1 MTAIGMS
8 FLLTRIWYVV
18 KGYRI
23 LEPLLTCCGYQKSNS
38 HLECVHQL
46 SKANILAA
54 QQCHHCSIEWLI
66 RFHVASV
73 RPLVTYGLIY
83 IQMNCGK
90 RATNRRTAVH
100 HSFFSLK
107 FSIHFAGMLPY
118 HVSYMGIYKIMYSV
132 LLAKVFNLSFSF
144 LFCLVSNVQIF
155 NVIITS
161 GLKCL

>member
-46 SKANILAA
+46 SKANTLAA
-54 QQCHHCSIEWLI
+54 QQYHHCSIEWLI

-73 RPLVTYGLIY
+73 RPPSNIWIDIY
-83 IQMNCGK
+83 SNELWEESNQQ
-90 RATNRRTAVH
+90 AHRRPPLL
-100 HSFFSLK
+100 FF
-107 FSIHFAGMLPY
+107 F
-118 HVSYMGIYKIMYSV
+118 
-132 LLAKVFNLSFSF
+132 KVFYSLCWDASISCF
-144 LFCLVSNVQIF
+144 LYGNI
-155 NVIITS
+155 
-161 GLKCL
+161 

>member
-1 MTAIGMS
+1 M
-8 FLLTRIWYVV
+8 V

-46 SKANILAA
+46 SKANTLAA
-54 QQCHHCSIEWLI
+54 QQYHHCSIEWLI

-73 RPLVTYGLIY
+73 RPPSNIWIDIY
-83 IQMNCGK
+83 SDELWEESNQQ
-90 RATNRRTAVH
+90 AHRRPPLL
-100 HSFFSLK
+100 FSLK

-144 LFCLVSNVQIF
+144 FFVWSQTCKFLMLS
-155 NVIITS
+155 
-161 GLKCL
+161 